1 MKNSEMLHTAHL
13 PEEFLKAFGLE
24 DKGVT
29 KFELILEGDKFAK
42 VKVEF
47 IQSPEL
53 VDGIKKIPSIVKNY
67 ELIEKI

>member
-1 MKNSEMLHTAHL
+1 MNNEMLHTAHL
-13 PEEFLKAFGLE
+13 PEEFLKAFGLG

-29 KFELILEGDKFAK
+29 RFELILEAGEFAK
-42 VKVEF
+42 IKIEF

-53 VDGIKKIPSIVKNY
+53 VDGIKKIPTIVKNY